1 MIAPNT
7 IFNRKKKCP
16 WRELDGS
23 VVIVDLETEACLSM
37 NEVASKIWL
46 SVDGSHSIADIV
58 NIITNTFDVNREQ
71 AAEDVSRFLNQL
83 LEQRYIFCE
92 DTSSLHS

>member
-1 MIAPNT
+1 MITPNI

-23 VVIVDLETEACLSM
+23 VVIVDIETEACLSM

-46 SVDGSHSIADIV
+46 SLDGTHTVADVVD
-58 NIITNTFDVNREQ
+58 IITDTFDVSREQ
-71 AAEDVSRFLNQL
+71 ASEDAARFLNQL

-92 DTSSLHS
+92 DTSHLHS